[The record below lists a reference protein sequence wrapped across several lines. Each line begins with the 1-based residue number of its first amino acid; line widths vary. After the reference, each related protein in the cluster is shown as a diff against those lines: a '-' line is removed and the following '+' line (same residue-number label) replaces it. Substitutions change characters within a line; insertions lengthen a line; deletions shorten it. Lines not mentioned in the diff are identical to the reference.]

1 MCSFPNGVNHYNF
14 LIKSTT
20 EKIAKIMFW
29 LEAKKE
35 KKMLT
40 HDKCRTL
47 LIIEEEEL
55 FFLLCRKEN
64 FFFHLFNCRFMK
76 NEHFFSV
83 PVTDCI
89 KRLPHTVLS
98 K

>member
-35 KKMLT
+35 KK
-40 HDKCRTL
+40 
-47 LIIEEEEL
+47 
-55 FFLLCRKEN
+55 N
-64 FFFHLFNCRFMK
+64 AN
-76 NEHFFSV
+76 S
-83 PVTDCI
+83 
-89 KRLPHTVLS
+89 
-98 K
+98 

>member
-1 MCSFPNGVNHYNF
+1 MCSFPKGVNHYNF

-29 LEAKKE
+29 LEAKKK

-55 FFLLCRKEN
+55 FFSPLSEGKL
-64 FFFHLFNCRFMK
+64 
-76 NEHFFSV
+76 FFSFV
-83 PVTDCI
+83 QLQI
-89 KRLPHTVLS
+89 HEK
-98 K
+98 